1 MDKYIGKMLDDRYEI
16 IELIGAGGM
25 ANVYKAKCH
34 RLNRMVAI
42 KILKTDM
49 AENEEIRRRFQD
61 ESRAVAQLSHANIVS
76 VYDVSTSGDTEY
88 IVMELIDGITL
99 KQYMARRGEMDWRES
114 LHFIIQSM
122 RALEHAHSRGIIHR
136 DIKPEN
142 LFYDGQKLILA
153 DFDIARNTQEEADR
167 DTHILGSLGYAAPE
181 QFGFS
186 QSGPASDF
194 YAVGVLM
201 NVLYTGSLPSVNLY
215 QGPERAIIEKATHIN
230 SQKRYQSA
238 QEFKDAITDLGRSSW
253 RLPGFRSHQPAR
265 MLMATCGYLLMLFS
279 SFNMEAKG
287 DSAVD
292 RFLLRLSFFMILFMI
307 VLFACNYRN
316 IKDTCLFHSS
326 KSKFVRFCGIIISY
340 LLVATV
346 LTTAL
351 AALSVAI
358 SSFGL

>member
-1 MDKYIGKMLDDRYEI
+1 MKQGKISDYVNPI
-16 IELIGAGGM
+16 P
-25 ANVYKAKCH
+25 
-34 RLNRMVAI
+34 I
-42 KILKTDM
+42 KITDDK
-49 AENEEIRRRFQD
+49 AIFKVEKLVPTPYIERVLPLEYAPLYEQL
-61 ESRAVAQLSHANIVS
+61 AQLDTAIPKIVCLEKS
-76 VYDVSTSGDTEY
+76 DRLTVVEEY
-88 IVMELIDGITL
+88 ITSPRLDQYLENHQLTSTEIHDLICQLLDVL
-99 KQYMARRGEMDWRES
+99 EVLHKQTPP
-114 LHFIIQSM
+114 
-122 RALEHAHSRGIIHR
+122 IIHR

-265 MLMATCGYLLMLFS
+265 MLMATCGYLIRPLS
-279 SFNMEAKG
+279 SRQRK
-287 DSAVD
+287 
-292 RFLLRLSFFMILFMI
+292 
-307 VLFACNYRN
+307 
-316 IKDTCLFHSS
+316 
-326 KSKFVRFCGIIISY
+326 
-340 LLVATV
+340 
-346 LTTAL
+346 
-351 AALSVAI
+351 
-358 SSFGL
+358 

>member
-1 MDKYIGKMLDDRYEI
+1 MKQGKISNYVNPI
-16 IELIGAGGM
+16 P
-25 ANVYKAKCH
+25 
-34 RLNRMVAI
+34 I
-42 KILKTDM
+42 KITDDK
-49 AENEEIRRRFQD
+49 AIFKVEKLVPTPYIERVLPLEYAPLYEQL
-61 ESRAVAQLSHANIVS
+61 AQLDTAIPKIVCLEKS
-76 VYDVSTSGDTEY
+76 DRLTVVEEY
-88 IVMELIDGITL
+88 ITSPRLDQYLENHQLTSTEIHDLICQLLDVL
-99 KQYMARRGEMDWRES
+99 EVLHKQTPP
-114 LHFIIQSM
+114 
-122 RALEHAHSRGIIHR
+122 IIHR

-153 DFDIARNTQEEADR
+153 DFDIARNTQGEADR

-238 QEFKDAITDLGRSSW
+238 QEFKDAITGLSRSSW
-253 RLPGFRSHQPAR
+253 LLPGFRSHQPAR

-287 DSAVD
+287 DSAID

-316 IKDTCLFHSS
+316 IKDMCLFHSS
-326 KSKFVRFCGIIISY
+326 KSKFARACGIIISY

>member
-1 MDKYIGKMLDDRYEI
+1 MKQGKISDYV
-16 IELIGAGGM
+16 
-25 ANVYKAKCH
+25 NPVP
-34 RLNRMVAI
+34 I
-42 KILKTDM
+42 KITDDK
-49 AENEEIRRRFQD
+49 AIFKVERLVPTPYIERVLPLEYAPLYEQL
-61 ESRAVAQLSHANIVS
+61 AQLDTAIPKIVCLEKS
-76 VYDVSTSGDTEY
+76 DCLTVVEEY
-88 IVMELIDGITL
+88 ITSPRLDQYLENHQLTSTQIHDLICQLLDVL
-99 KQYMARRGEMDWRES
+99 EV
-114 LHFIIQSM
+114 LHQQTPP
-122 RALEHAHSRGIIHR
+122 IIHR

-142 LFYDGQKLILA
+142 IFYDGKKLILA

-201 NVLYTGSLPSVNLY
+201 NVLYTGCLPSVRLY
-215 QGPERAIIEKATHIN
+215 QGPEREIIEKATHIN

-238 QEFKDAITDLGRSSW
+238 QEFKDAITGLGRSSW

-292 RFLLRLSFFMILFMI
+292 LFLLRLSFFMILFLI

-316 IKDTCLFHSS
+316 IKSMCLFHSS
-326 KSKFVRFCGIIISY
+326 KSKFTRACGIIISY
-340 LLVATV
+340 LLVATA

-358 SSFGL
+358 SSFGH

>member
-1 MDKYIGKMLDDRYEI
+1 MKQGKISDYV
-16 IELIGAGGM
+16 
-25 ANVYKAKCH
+25 NPVP
-34 RLNRMVAI
+34 I
-42 KILKTDM
+42 KITDDKAIFKVEKLVPTPYIERVLPLEYAPLYEQL
-49 AENEEIRRRFQD
+49 AELDTAIPK
-61 ESRAVAQLSHANIVS
+61 IVCLEKS
-76 VYDVSTSGDTEY
+76 DRLTVIEEY
-88 IVMELIDGITL
+88 IDSPRLDQYLETHKLTSAQIHDLICQLLDVL
-99 KQYMARRGEMDWRES
+99 AV
-114 LHFIIQSM
+114 LHQQTPP
-122 RALEHAHSRGIIHR
+122 IIHR

-142 LFYDGQKLILA
+142 IFYDGKKLILA
-153 DFDIARNTQEEADR
+153 DFDIARNMQEDADR
-167 DTHILGSLGYAAPE
+167 DTRILGSLGYAAPE

-201 NVLYTGSLPSVNLY
+201 NVLYTGCLPSVRLY
-215 QGPERAIIEKATHIN
+215 QGPEREIIEKATHIN

-238 QEFKDAITDLGRSSW
+238 REFKDTITSLGRSSW

-265 MLMATCGYLLMLFS
+265 MLMATCGYLLILFS

-292 RFLLRLSFFMILFMI
+292 LFLLRLSFFMILFMI

-316 IKDTCLFHSS
+316 IKSMCLFHSS
-326 KSKFVRFCGIIISY
+326 KSKFTRACGIIISY

-358 SSFGL
+358 SSFGH

>member
-1 MDKYIGKMLDDRYEI
+1 MKQGKISDYV
-16 IELIGAGGM
+16 
-25 ANVYKAKCH
+25 NPVP
-34 RLNRMVAI
+34 I
-42 KILKTDM
+42 KITDDKAIFKVEKLVPTPYIERVLPLEYAPLYEQL
-49 AENEEIRRRFQD
+49 AELDTAIPK
-61 ESRAVAQLSHANIVS
+61 IVCLEKS
-76 VYDVSTSGDTEY
+76 DRLTVVEEY
-88 IVMELIDGITL
+88 ITSPRLDQYLENHQLTSPEIHDLICQLLDVL
-99 KQYMARRGEMDWRES
+99 EVLHKQTPP
-114 LHFIIQSM
+114 
-122 RALEHAHSRGIIHR
+122 IIHR

-142 LFYDGQKLILA
+142 IFYDGKKLILA
-153 DFDIARNTQEEADR
+153 DFDIARNTQEEADC

-201 NVLYTGSLPSVNLY
+201 NVLYTGSLPSVRLY
-215 QGPERAIIEKATHIN
+215 QGPERKIIEKATHIN

-238 QEFKDAITDLGRSSW
+238 QEFKDAIIDLGRSSW

-265 MLMATCGYLLMLFS
+265 MLTAGCGYLLILFS

-292 RFLLRLSFFMILFMI
+292 LFLLRLSFFMILFMI

-316 IKDTCLFHSS
+316 IKSMCLFHSS
-326 KSKFVRFCGIIISY
+326 KSKFARACGIIISY

>member
-1 MDKYIGKMLDDRYEI
+1 MKQGKISDYVNPI
-16 IELIGAGGM
+16 P
-25 ANVYKAKCH
+25 
-34 RLNRMVAI
+34 I
-42 KILKTDM
+42 KITDDK
-49 AENEEIRRRFQD
+49 AIFKVEKLVPTPYIERVLPLEYAPLYEQL
-61 ESRAVAQLSHANIVS
+61 AQLDTAIPKIVCLEKS
-76 VYDVSTSGDTEY
+76 DRLTVVEEY
-88 IVMELIDGITL
+88 ITSPRLDQYLENHPLTSTEIHDLICQLLDVL
-99 KQYMARRGEMDWRES
+99 EVLHKQTPP
-114 LHFIIQSM
+114 
-122 RALEHAHSRGIIHR
+122 IIHR

-215 QGPERAIIEKATHIN
+215 QGPEREIIEKATHIN

-279 SFNMEAKG
+279 SFNMGAKG

>member
-1 MDKYIGKMLDDRYEI
+1 MNQGKISDYVNPI
-16 IELIGAGGM
+16 P
-25 ANVYKAKCH
+25 
-34 RLNRMVAI
+34 I
-42 KILKTDM
+42 KITDDK
-49 AENEEIRRRFQD
+49 AIFKVEKLQPTPYIERILPLEYAPLYEQL
-61 ESRAVAQLSHANIVS
+61 AQLDTAIPKIVCLEKS
-76 VYDVSTSGDTEY
+76 DRLTVVEEY
-88 IVMELIDGITL
+88 ITSPRLDQYLENHQLTSTEIHDLICQLLDVL
-99 KQYMARRGEMDWRES
+99 EVLHKQTPP
-114 LHFIIQSM
+114 
-122 RALEHAHSRGIIHR
+122 IIHR

-142 LFYDGQKLILA
+142 IFYDGQKLILA

-215 QGPERAIIEKATHIN
+215 QGPEREIIEKATHIN

-238 QEFKDAITDLGRSSW
+238 QEFKDAIIDLGRSSW
-253 RLPGFRSHQPAR
+253 LLPGFRSHQPAR
-265 MLMATCGYLLMLFS
+265 MLTAGCGYLLMLFS

-316 IKDTCLFHSS
+316 IKDMCLFHSS

-340 LLVATV
+340 LLAAAV

>member
-1 MDKYIGKMLDDRYEI
+1 MKQGKISDYVNPI
-16 IELIGAGGM
+16 P
-25 ANVYKAKCH
+25 
-34 RLNRMVAI
+34 I
-42 KILKTDM
+42 KITDDK
-49 AENEEIRRRFQD
+49 AIFKVEKLVPTPYIERVLPLEYAPLYEQL
-61 ESRAVAQLSHANIVS
+61 AQLDTAIPKIVCLEKS
-76 VYDVSTSGDTEY
+76 DRLTVVEEY
-88 IVMELIDGITL
+88 ITSPRLDQYLENHQLTSTEIHDLICQLLDVL
-99 KQYMARRGEMDWRES
+99 EVLHKQTP
-114 LHFIIQSM
+114 L
-122 RALEHAHSRGIIHR
+122 IIHR

-142 LFYDGQKLILA
+142 IFYDGQKLILA

-287 DSAVD
+287 NSAVD

>member
-1 MDKYIGKMLDDRYEI
+1 MKQGKISDYVNPI
-16 IELIGAGGM
+16 P
-25 ANVYKAKCH
+25 
-34 RLNRMVAI
+34 I
-42 KILKTDM
+42 KITDDKAIFKVEKLVPTPYIERVLPLEYAPLYEQLAQLDTAIPKIVCLEKSDRLTVVEEYITSPRLDQYLKTHKLNSDQ
-49 AENEEIRRRFQD
+49 IHD
-61 ESRAVAQLSHANIVS
+61 LICQLL
-76 VYDVSTSGDTEY
+76 DVLD
-88 IVMELIDGITL
+88 VLH
-99 KQYMARRGEMDWRES
+99 KQTPP
-114 LHFIIQSM
+114 
-122 RALEHAHSRGIIHR
+122 IIHR

-201 NVLYTGSLPSVNLY
+201 NVLYTGSLPSVRLY

>member
-1 MDKYIGKMLDDRYEI
+1 MKQGKISDYVNPVPIKVTDDKAIFKVEKLVPIPYIERILPLEYAPLYEQ
-16 IELIGAGGM
+16 L
-25 ANVYKAKCH
+25 
-34 RLNRMVAI
+34 
-42 KILKTDM
+42 
-49 AENEEIRRRFQD
+49 
-61 ESRAVAQLSHANIVS
+61 AQLDTAIPKIVCLEKS
-76 VYDVSTSGDTEY
+76 DRLTVVEEY
-88 IVMELIDGITL
+88 IDSPRLDQYLETHKLTSTQIHDLICQLLDVL
-99 KQYMARRGEMDWRES
+99 AVLHKQTPP
-114 LHFIIQSM
+114 
-122 RALEHAHSRGIIHR
+122 IIHR

-142 LFYDGQKLILA
+142 IFYDGQKLILA

-201 NVLYTGSLPSVNLY
+201 NVLYTGCLPSVRLY
-215 QGPERAIIEKATHIN
+215 QGPERKIIEKATHIN

-238 QEFKDAITDLGRSSW
+238 QEFKDAITGLGRSSW

-265 MLMATCGYLLMLFS
+265 MLMATCSYLLMLFS

-292 RFLLRLSFFMILFMI
+292 LFLLRLSFFMVLFLI

-316 IKDTCLFHSS
+316 IKSMCLFHSS
-326 KSKFVRFCGIIISY
+326 KSKFARACGIIISY

-358 SSFGL
+358 SSFGH

>member
-1 MDKYIGKMLDDRYEI
+1 MKQGKISDYV
-16 IELIGAGGM
+16 
-25 ANVYKAKCH
+25 NPVP
-34 RLNRMVAI
+34 I
-42 KILKTDM
+42 KITDDK
-49 AENEEIRRRFQD
+49 AIFKVEKLVPTPYIERVLPLEYAPLYEQL
-61 ESRAVAQLSHANIVS
+61 AQLDTAIPKIVCLEKS
-76 VYDVSTSGDTEY
+76 DRLTVVEEY
-88 IVMELIDGITL
+88 IDSPRLDQYLETHKLTSAQIHDLICQLLDVLTV
-99 KQYMARRGEMDWRES
+99 
-114 LHFIIQSM
+114 LHQQTPP
-122 RALEHAHSRGIIHR
+122 IIHR

-142 LFYDGQKLILA
+142 IFYDGQKLILA

-201 NVLYTGSLPSVNLY
+201 NVLYTGCLPSVRLY
-215 QGPERAIIEKATHIN
+215 QGPEREIIEKATHIN

-238 QEFKDAITDLGRSSW
+238 QEFKDAITGLGRSSW

-292 RFLLRLSFFMILFMI
+292 LFLLRLSFFMVLFLI

-316 IKDTCLFHSS
+316 IKSMCLFHSS
-326 KSKFVRFCGIIISY
+326 KSKFTRACGIIISY

-358 SSFGL
+358 SSFSH

>member
-1 MDKYIGKMLDDRYEI
+1 MKQGKISDYVNPI
-16 IELIGAGGM
+16 P
-25 ANVYKAKCH
+25 
-34 RLNRMVAI
+34 I
-42 KILKTDM
+42 KITDDK
-49 AENEEIRRRFQD
+49 AIFKVEKLVPTPYIERVLPLEYAPLYEQL
-61 ESRAVAQLSHANIVS
+61 AQLDTAIPKIVCLEKS
-76 VYDVSTSGDTEY
+76 DRLTVVEEY
-88 IVMELIDGITL
+88 ITSPRLDQYLENHQLTSTEIHDLICQLLDVL
-99 KQYMARRGEMDWRES
+99 EVLHKQTPP
-114 LHFIIQSM
+114 
-122 RALEHAHSRGIIHR
+122 IIHR

-265 MLMATCGYLLMLFS
+265 MLTAGCGYLLMLFS

-326 KSKFVRFCGIIISY
+326 KSKFARACGIIISY

>member
-1 MDKYIGKMLDDRYEI
+1 MKQGKISNYVNPI
-16 IELIGAGGM
+16 P
-25 ANVYKAKCH
+25 
-34 RLNRMVAI
+34 I
-42 KILKTDM
+42 KITDDK
-49 AENEEIRRRFQD
+49 AIFKVEKLVPTPYIERILPLEYAPLYEQL
-61 ESRAVAQLSHANIVS
+61 AQLDTAIPKIVCLEKS
-76 VYDVSTSGDTEY
+76 DRLTIVEEY
-88 IVMELIDGITL
+88 ITSPEIHDLICQLLDVL
-99 KQYMARRGEMDWRES
+99 EV
-114 LHFIIQSM
+114 LHRQTPP
-122 RALEHAHSRGIIHR
+122 IIHR

-142 LFYDGQKLILA
+142 IFYDGKKLILA

-201 NVLYTGSLPSVNLY
+201 NVLYTGYLPSVRLY
-215 QGPERAIIEKATHIN
+215 QGPEREIIEKATHIN

-238 QEFKDAITDLGRSSW
+238 QEFKDAITGLGRSSW
-253 RLPGFRSHQPAR
+253 LLPGFRSHQPAR
-265 MLMATCGYLLMLFS
+265 MLTAGCGYLLMLFS
-279 SFNMEAKG
+279 SFSMDAKS
-287 DSAVD
+287 DSAAD
-292 RFLLRLSFFMILFMI
+292 SFLLRLSFFMVLFLI

-316 IKDTCLFHSS
+316 IKSMCLFHSS
-326 KSKFVRFCGIIISY
+326 KSKFARACGIIISY

-358 SSFGL
+358 SSFGH

>member
-1 MDKYIGKMLDDRYEI
+1 MKQGKISDYVNPIPIKVTDDKAIFKVEKLVPIPYIERILPLEYAPLYEQ
-16 IELIGAGGM
+16 L
-25 ANVYKAKCH
+25 
-34 RLNRMVAI
+34 
-42 KILKTDM
+42 
-49 AENEEIRRRFQD
+49 
-61 ESRAVAQLSHANIVS
+61 AQLDTAIPKIVCLEKS
-76 VYDVSTSGDTEY
+76 DRLTVVEEY
-88 IVMELIDGITL
+88 IDTPRLDQYLETHKLTSAQIHDLICQLLDVL
-99 KQYMARRGEMDWRES
+99 AVLHKQTPP
-114 LHFIIQSM
+114 
-122 RALEHAHSRGIIHR
+122 IIHR

-142 LFYDGQKLILA
+142 IFYDGQKLILA

-201 NVLYTGSLPSVNLY
+201 NVLYTGCLPSVRLY
-215 QGPERAIIEKATHIN
+215 QGPEREIIEKATHIN
-230 SQKRYQSA
+230 NQKRYQSA
-238 QEFKDAITDLGRSSW
+238 QKFKDAIIGLGRSSW

-265 MLMATCGYLLMLFS
+265 MLTAGCGYLLMLFS

-292 RFLLRLSFFMILFMI
+292 LFLLRLSFFMVLFLI

-316 IKDTCLFHSS
+316 IKSMCLFHSS
-326 KSKFVRFCGIIISY
+326 KSKFARACGIIISY

>member
-1 MDKYIGKMLDDRYEI
+1 MKQGKISDYVNPI
-16 IELIGAGGM
+16 P
-25 ANVYKAKCH
+25 
-34 RLNRMVAI
+34 I
-42 KILKTDM
+42 KITDDK
-49 AENEEIRRRFQD
+49 AIFKVEKLVPTPYIERVLPLEYAPLYEQL
-61 ESRAVAQLSHANIVS
+61 AQLDTAIPKIVCLEKS
-76 VYDVSTSGDTEY
+76 DRLTVVEEY
-88 IVMELIDGITL
+88 ITSPRLDQYLENHQLTSTEIHDLICQLLDVL
-99 KQYMARRGEMDWRES
+99 EVLHKQTPP
-114 LHFIIQSM
+114 
-122 RALEHAHSRGIIHR
+122 IIHR

-287 DSAVD
+287 NSAVD

>member
-1 MDKYIGKMLDDRYEI
+1 MKQGKISDYV
-16 IELIGAGGM
+16 
-25 ANVYKAKCH
+25 NPVP
-34 RLNRMVAI
+34 I
-42 KILKTDM
+42 KITDDK
-49 AENEEIRRRFQD
+49 AIFKVEKLVPTPYIERVLPLEYAPLYEQL
-61 ESRAVAQLSHANIVS
+61 AQLDTAIPKIVCLEKS
-76 VYDVSTSGDTEY
+76 DRLTVVEEY
-88 IVMELIDGITL
+88 IDSPRLDQYLETHKLTSAQIHDLICQLLDVLTV
-99 KQYMARRGEMDWRES
+99 
-114 LHFIIQSM
+114 LHQQTPP
-122 RALEHAHSRGIIHR
+122 IIHR

-142 LFYDGQKLILA
+142 IFYDGQKLILA

-201 NVLYTGSLPSVNLY
+201 NVLYTGCLPSVRLY
-215 QGPERAIIEKATHIN
+215 QGPEREIIEKATHIN

-238 QEFKDAITDLGRSSW
+238 QEFKDAITGLGRSSW

-292 RFLLRLSFFMILFMI
+292 LFLLRLSFFMVLFLI

-316 IKDTCLFHSS
+316 IKSMCFFHSS
-326 KSKFVRFCGIIISY
+326 KSKFTRACGIIISY

-358 SSFGL
+358 SSFSH

>member
-1 MDKYIGKMLDDRYEI
+1 MNQGKISDYVNPI
-16 IELIGAGGM
+16 P
-25 ANVYKAKCH
+25 
-34 RLNRMVAI
+34 I
-42 KILKTDM
+42 KITDDK
-49 AENEEIRRRFQD
+49 AIFKVEKLQPTPYIERILPLEYAPLYEQL
-61 ESRAVAQLSHANIVS
+61 AQLDTAIPKIVCLEKS
-76 VYDVSTSGDTEY
+76 DRLTVVEEY
-88 IVMELIDGITL
+88 ITSPRLDQYLENHQLTSTEIHDLICQLLDVL
-99 KQYMARRGEMDWRES
+99 EVLHKQTPP
-114 LHFIIQSM
+114 
-122 RALEHAHSRGIIHR
+122 IIHR

-194 YAVGVLM
+194 YAVGILM

-238 QEFKDAITDLGRSSW
+238 QEFKDAITGLSRSSW

-287 DSAVD
+287 DSAID

-316 IKDTCLFHSS
+316 IKDMCLFHSS
-326 KSKFVRFCGIIISY
+326 KSKFARACGIIISY

-358 SSFGL
+358 SSSGL

>member
-1 MDKYIGKMLDDRYEI
+1 MKQGKISDYVNPI
-16 IELIGAGGM
+16 P
-25 ANVYKAKCH
+25 
-34 RLNRMVAI
+34 I
-42 KILKTDM
+42 KITDDK
-49 AENEEIRRRFQD
+49 AIFKVEKLVPTPYIERVLPLEYAPLYEQL
-61 ESRAVAQLSHANIVS
+61 AQLDTAIPKIVCLEKS
-76 VYDVSTSGDTEY
+76 DRLTVVEEY
-88 IVMELIDGITL
+88 ITSPRLDQYLENHQLTSTEIHDLICQLLDVL
-99 KQYMARRGEMDWRES
+99 EVLHKQTPP
-114 LHFIIQSM
+114 
-122 RALEHAHSRGIIHR
+122 IIHR

>member
-1 MDKYIGKMLDDRYEI
+1 MKQGKISDYVNPI
-16 IELIGAGGM
+16 P
-25 ANVYKAKCH
+25 
-34 RLNRMVAI
+34 I
-42 KILKTDM
+42 KITDDK
-49 AENEEIRRRFQD
+49 AIFKVEKLVPTPYIERVLPLEYAPLYEQL
-61 ESRAVAQLSHANIVS
+61 AQLDTAIPKIVCLEKS
-76 VYDVSTSGDTEY
+76 DRLTVVEEY
-88 IVMELIDGITL
+88 ITSPRLDQYLENHQLTSTEIHDLICQLLDVL
-99 KQYMARRGEMDWRES
+99 EVLHKQTPP
-114 LHFIIQSM
+114 
-122 RALEHAHSRGIIHR
+122 IIHR

-215 QGPERAIIEKATHIN
+215 QGPEREIIEKATHIN

-316 IKDTCLFHSS
+316 IKAMCLFHSS
-326 KSKFVRFCGIIISY
+326 KSKFARACGIIISY

>member
-1 MDKYIGKMLDDRYEI
+1 MKQGKISDYVNPIPIKVTDDKAIFKVEKLVPIPYIERILPLEYAPLYEQ
-16 IELIGAGGM
+16 L
-25 ANVYKAKCH
+25 
-34 RLNRMVAI
+34 
-42 KILKTDM
+42 
-49 AENEEIRRRFQD
+49 
-61 ESRAVAQLSHANIVS
+61 AQLDTAIPKIVCLEKS
-76 VYDVSTSGDTEY
+76 DRLTVVEEY
-88 IVMELIDGITL
+88 IDSPRLDQYLETHKLTSTQIHDLICQLLDVL
-99 KQYMARRGEMDWRES
+99 AVLHKQTPP
-114 LHFIIQSM
+114 
-122 RALEHAHSRGIIHR
+122 IIHR

-142 LFYDGQKLILA
+142 IFYDGQKLILA

-201 NVLYTGSLPSVNLY
+201 NVLYTGCLPSVRLY
-215 QGPERAIIEKATHIN
+215 QGPERKIIEKATHIN

-238 QEFKDAITDLGRSSW
+238 QEFKDAITGLGRSSW

-265 MLMATCGYLLMLFS
+265 MLMATCSYLLMLFS

-292 RFLLRLSFFMILFMI
+292 LFLLRLSFFMVLFLI

-316 IKDTCLFHSS
+316 IKSMCLFHSS
-326 KSKFVRFCGIIISY
+326 KSKFARACGIIISY

-358 SSFGL
+358 SSFGH

>member
-1 MDKYIGKMLDDRYEI
+1 MKQGKISNYVNPI
-16 IELIGAGGM
+16 P
-25 ANVYKAKCH
+25 
-34 RLNRMVAI
+34 I
-42 KILKTDM
+42 KITDDK
-49 AENEEIRRRFQD
+49 AIFKVEKLVPTPYIERILPLEYAPLYEQL
-61 ESRAVAQLSHANIVS
+61 AQLDTAIPKIVCLEKS
-76 VYDVSTSGDTEY
+76 DRLTIVEEY
-88 IVMELIDGITL
+88 ITSPRLDQYLENHQLTSPEIHDLICQLLDVL
-99 KQYMARRGEMDWRES
+99 EV
-114 LHFIIQSM
+114 LHRQTPP
-122 RALEHAHSRGIIHR
+122 IIHR

-142 LFYDGQKLILA
+142 IFYDGKKLILA

-201 NVLYTGSLPSVNLY
+201 NVLYTGYLPSVRLY
-215 QGPERAIIEKATHIN
+215 QGPEREIIEKATHIN

-238 QEFKDAITDLGRSSW
+238 QEFKDAITGLGRSSW
-253 RLPGFRSHQPAR
+253 LLPVFRSHQPAR
-265 MLMATCGYLLMLFS
+265 MLTAGCGYLLMLFS
-279 SFNMEAKG
+279 SFSMDAKS
-287 DSAVD
+287 DSAAD
-292 RFLLRLSFFMILFMI
+292 SFLLRLSFFMVLFLI

-316 IKDTCLFHSS
+316 IKSMCLFHSS
-326 KSKFVRFCGIIISY
+326 KSKFARACGIIISY

-358 SSFGL
+358 SSFGH